1 MRYTD
6 PDLQYCPQCNEEYR
20 TDFEICAN
28 CNVKL
33 ISGREKIV
41 AEEEAKAKLES
52 RSMEIGPDDEIANIK
67 KGPLAEM
74 KQLQALL
81 VANTIPSLVVAEN
94 SNCGKGCC
102 GGDFFLQIK
111 VSNGEEAT
119 EVLAQEFKRSTALDS
134 HDLSTAHAVFD
145 TGAATSTCP
154 ACGFNFSTTELTCPD
169 CGLCF

>member
-6 PDLQYCPQCNEEYR
+6 PDLQYCPQCDEEYR
-20 TDFEICAN
+20 ADFEICAS

-33 ISGREKIV
+33 ISGRDKV
-41 AEEEAKAKLES
+41 TAEEEAKAKLES
-52 RSMEIGPDDEIANIK
+52 RSMEIGPEDEIVNIR
-67 KGPLAEM
+67 KGPLADM

-81 VANTIPSLVVAEN
+81 VGNTIPSLVVGEN

-111 VSNGEEAT
+111 VSDSQEAI
-119 EVLAQEFKRSTALDS
+119 EVLAQEFKRTTALES
-134 HDLSTAHAVFD
+134 HDLSTVHAVFD
-145 TGAATSTCP
+145 TGAASSTCP
-154 ACGFNFSTTELTCPD
+154 ACGVSFSTSESTCPD